1 MKYKSQI
8 KAGQSSNTE
17 QKKNILHF
25 EGPFYQISNLEDFS
39 IHCWFWQRSHNLF
52 SFPFSSPF
60 VPCSFLSL
68 ASGNVGSHPPKET
81 LTFREETLGF
91 PGGWDGEQSTCNS
104 GNLGSIPGLGRHPGE
119 GNGNE
124 LHYSCLE
131 NSTDIQAW
139 WAIVHVVTKSWTWLN
154 DFHFTSLH
162 WGGQVASDSM
172 PRQSLPNK
180 WEQLPAL
187 YGLCPGTHVPA
198 AVWGLFSPWA
208 SHSLLK
214 HSWKVKF

>member
-1 MKYKSQI
+1 MPPQHFLKVNLKNTFYTIFIIVWKVINCFHFPLDLILFLKKKKLNSHKQQQLKKKTKVKYKSQI

-91 PGGWDGEQSTCNS
+91 PGG
-104 GNLGSIPGLGRHPGE
+104 
-119 GNGNE
+119 
-124 LHYSCLE
+124 
-131 NSTDIQAW
+131 
-139 WAIVHVVTKSWTWLN
+139 
-154 DFHFTSLH
+154 
-162 WGGQVASDSM
+162 
-172 PRQSLPNK
+172 
-180 WEQLPAL
+180 
-187 YGLCPGTHVPA
+187 
-198 AVWGLFSPWA
+198 
-208 SHSLLK
+208 
-214 HSWKVKF
+214 